1 MYIFAKHF
9 FTFLACENSL
19 LPTPPVQNS
28 TFLFYLQKMASFQNI
43 PGANIRLICGFSWKR
58 CLQLFFFKLSFLY
71 RFLFDF
77 SDWGLQTIS
86 SHPML
91 SAPSHYI
98 YCGDCLWFL
107 HVISLLLYAS
117 LDFLALFWTFL
128 ASLASLISNHLL
140 NISVEM
146 FYINLKYQI
155 QHIQTT
161 LIPPICPNLLLFLD
175 SLSSHP
181 HKRIWEVVLGYFTYI
196 LTYLSLV
203 ELFIS
208 FCVFTL
214 PSSAG

>member
-1 MYIFAKHF
+1 
-9 FTFLACENSL
+9 
-19 LPTPPVQNS
+19 
-28 TFLFYLQKMASFQNI
+28 
-43 PGANIRLICGFSWKR
+43 
-58 CLQLFFFKLSFLY
+58 
-71 RFLFDF
+71 
-77 SDWGLQTIS
+77 
-86 SHPML
+86 ML
-91 SAPSHYI
+91 SASSHYI

-107 HVISLLLYAS
+107 HLISLLLYAS

-181 HKRIWEVVLGYFTYI
+181 HTRIWEVVFDYFTYI

-214 PSSAG
+214 PSSAVRQFASIRCCNNKLIFFFCRLNSVVEMIYIVNFSFLSFYLSNL